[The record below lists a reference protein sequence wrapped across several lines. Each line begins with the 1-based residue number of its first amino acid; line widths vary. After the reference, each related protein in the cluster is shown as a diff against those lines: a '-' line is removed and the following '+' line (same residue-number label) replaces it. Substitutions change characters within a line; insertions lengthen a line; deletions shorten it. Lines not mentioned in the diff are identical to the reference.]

1 MKNPKDKS
9 DLVIA
14 LIIAGWFLAI
24 GVVAYLFT

>member
-14 LIIAGWFLAI
+14 LVVAAWFVAI